1 MFAEIEV
8 SRKNKTPEAV
18 LKEEST
24 LKYISRKEGNLKIL
38 SNLIKKFFDQNYDF
52 TLYNKF
58 KR

>member
-38 SNLIKKFFDQNYDF
+38 SNLIKKFF
-52 TLYNKF
+52 
-58 KR
+58 